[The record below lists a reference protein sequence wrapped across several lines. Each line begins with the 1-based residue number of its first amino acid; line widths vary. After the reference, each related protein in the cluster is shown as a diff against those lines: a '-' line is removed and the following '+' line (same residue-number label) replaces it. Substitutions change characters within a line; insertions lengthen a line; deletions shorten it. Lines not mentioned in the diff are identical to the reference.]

1 MVETI
6 LIGYHR
12 DLSLCNAC
20 DKACHVELDI
30 PPPGPQNTILRTGR
44 LLSSAENERLGRA
57 IARTDECL
65 TAIGAKVKELMD
77 LVAQLHEGEREL
89 KALRRAQQA
98 YLAPVRKLPPEILSI
113 IFKMYCG
120 DKSINLFDDRC
131 PPLILS
137 SVCNVWR
144 ETILGL
150 HSVWNHFEFSRYAE
164 SNLETILIRLRAFL
178 EYSGDLPL
186 RHCVLAYDLDTVST
200 PDLQYMQALDLLIE
214 HAHRWTEVE
223 FESGGG
229 GLSDGARRM
238 LAKLDGRRL
247 THLQKVDG
255 DVHVLAACS
264 AMGLFEGSTALRRV
278 SLRGGPHDVGRT
290 DVLLDL
296 PWDHVEEL
304 ETFLPCDYAL
314 TYLQRCPNLVKW
326 KYADTSRF
334 GPGQMYLPRS
344 HIILP
349 RLRTASFCFH
359 RESDI
364 SLLSGITTPVL
375 QDCTVDFFHGCLT
388 NADIGLVNLLTR
400 STCPLRRLSLEYPS
414 SPVMRALYSD
424 SLQELTCLSVHAYS
438 SVPITKEF
446 IDLLST
452 PDSAGRPHLLP
463 LLESLELGG
472 EPDCFEATALVRLA
486 EARRKMGYPLKRFV
500 LDMRIAGMTRTSF
513 GWNDKIERCMAKV
526 VDSVEVRGRFRRG
539 WVSWFRSDYHSDCV
553 TEEGL

>member
-1 MVETI
+1 MVETF

-44 LLSSAENERLGRA
+44 LLLSAENERIGQA

-65 TAIGAKVKELMD
+65 AEIGAKAKELMD

-89 KALRRAQQA
+89 KALRSVQQA

-120 DKSINLFDDRC
+120 DESINLFVDRC

-144 ETILGL
+144 ETVLGL
-150 HSVWNHFEFSRYAE
+150 HSVWNHFEFSRYGE
-164 SNLETILIRLRAFL
+164 SNLENLLIRLRAFL

-200 PDLQYMQALDLLIE
+200 PDLKRMQALDLLIE

-229 GLSDGARRM
+229 GLSEGARRV

-264 AMGLFEGSTALRRV
+264 AMGLFEGLTALRRV
-278 SLRGGPHDVGRT
+278 SLRGGPHDLGRT
-290 DVLLDL
+290 DMLSDL

-314 TYLQRCPNLVKW
+314 AYLQRCPNLVKW
-326 KYADTSRF
+326 EYADTSQF

-349 RLRTASFCFH
+349 RLHTATFSLS

-364 SLLSGITTPVL
+364 GLLSGITTPVL
-375 QDCTVDFFHGCLT
+375 QDCAVYFFYGFLT
-388 NADIGLVNLLTR
+388 RANIGFDNLLTR
-400 STCPLRRLSLEYPS
+400 SACPLRRLVLENPS

-424 SLQELTCLSVHAYS
+424 SLQELTFLSVHAYRT
-438 SVPITKEF
+438 VPITDKF

-452 PDSAGRPHLLP
+452 PDSAGRPRLLP

-472 EPDCFEATALVRLA
+472 RPDCFNATALVRLA
-486 EARRKMGYPLKRFV
+486 EARREMGYPLKRFV
-500 LDMRIAGMTRTSF
+500 LDMRIAGMSSTSF
-513 GWNDKIERCMAKV
+513 GWNDNIERCMAKV
-526 VDSVEVRGRFRRG
+526 VDSVEVRGRFRIRPL
-539 WVSWFRSDYHSDCV
+539 SPSP
-553 TEEGL
+553 